1 MTKKWKLT
9 HWIMLGMILGIV
21 VGYACHQYA
30 ADEAT
35 AKAIAA
41 DFGVVTTIFLHMV
54 KMIIAP
60 LVFATLVSGI
70 ASMDSGKSIGRIGAK
85 VLGWFIVAS
94 LVSLS
99 IGLLFV
105 NIAKAGAN
113 LNMPLPPANASTHLQ
128 ASALSVKEFY
138 RCIGVVPVWRAQHLG
153 LHSQALIFGEC
164 RGWLECR
171 RRDSCVRNARV
182 TNAATFARAKFKL
195 MIGPA

>member
-30 ADEAT
+30 ADEAP

-70 ASMDSGKSIGRIGAK
+70 ASMDSGKSIGRIDAK

-105 NIAKAGAN
+105 NIAKPGAN

-138 RCIGVVPVWRAQHLG
+138 RCIGGRT
-153 LHSQALIFGEC
+153 C
-164 RGWLECR
+164 LEGATSGSPLSSSDFR
-171 RRDSCVRNARV
+171 RMPRLARV
-182 TNAATFARAKFKL
+182 
-195 MIGPA
+195 PASRLVCSQCACDQCCHLCTCKV

>member
-94 LVSLS
+94 SCRS
-99 IGLLFV
+99 
-105 NIAKAGAN
+105 
-113 LNMPLPPANASTHLQ
+113 
-128 ASALSVKEFY
+128 ASACCSSTSRNPVPISTC
-138 RCIGVVPVWRAQHLG
+138 RCRQRMLRPICKRARL
-153 LHSQALIFGEC
+153 A
-164 RGWLECR
+164 
-171 RRDSCVRNARV
+171 
-182 TNAATFARAKFKL
+182 
-195 MIGPA
+195 